1 MRCCNDERDDEH
13 EVAMG
18 YSYNR
23 AAAWIVTAFTGQL
36 RVADLNT
43 LKKMI
48 AADLLY
54 AYEQGKKD
62 SAGIVRQDQT

>member
-1 MRCCNDERDDEH
+1 MRCRDDERDD
-13 EVAMG
+13 AMG

-54 AYEQGKKD
+54 AYEQGEKD
-62 SAGIVRQDQT
+62 SAGTVRRDQI